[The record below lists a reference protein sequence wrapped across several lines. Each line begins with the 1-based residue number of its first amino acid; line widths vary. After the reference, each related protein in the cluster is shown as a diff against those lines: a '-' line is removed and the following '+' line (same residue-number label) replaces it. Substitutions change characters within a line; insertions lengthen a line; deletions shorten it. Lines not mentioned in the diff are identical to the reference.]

1 MATATFDQLKNK
13 LDAACESLRGFTL
26 GHEGYTQK
34 DGRNG
39 IKLVEEL
46 IAKFSKLPDS
56 KLGKRNPTTL
66 IAIGR
71 GRIKAAEARLALLKK
86 KR

>member
-1 MATATFDQLKNK
+1 MATATYEQLKKK
-13 LDAACESLRGFTL
+13 LDSACESLRGFTL
-26 GHEGYTQK
+26 GHAGSTQK

-46 IAKFSKLPDS
+46 ISKFSKLPDS
-56 KLGKRNPTTL
+56 HLGKRNPATL

-71 GRIKAAEARLALLKK
+71 GRIKAAEARLTLLKK

>member
-1 MATATFDQLKNK
+1 MGTKGTRRSTG
-13 LDAACESLRGFTL
+13 E
-26 GHEGYTQK
+26 
-34 DGRNG
+34 NG
-39 IKLVEEL
+39 VKLVEEL

-66 IAIGR
+66 IALGR

>member
-46 IAKFSKLPDS
+46 IAKFSKLPDA

>member
-46 IAKFSKLPDS
+46 IGKFSKLPDS
-56 KLGKRNPTTL
+56 TLGKRNPTTL

-86 KR
+86 KC